1 MNRPTPLRQ
10 AFRWSAIGLIVLA
23 SLATVAVLGSYYFR
37 PEPQVVEQ
45 TIRTAAT
52 RQRSDVELPSIP
64 LNEISRA
71 AGIDF
76 RHVSGANGAKLLPE
90 TMGGGGGFF
99 DFDNDGDQDLLLVN
113 SRHWPG
119 DDNEAAPATSA
130 LYENDGTGQFTDISA
145 GSGLDITAY
154 GMGCAFGDYDGDG
167 LTDVYLTSVGPNFL
181 FRNLGAG
188 KFEDV
193 TAAAGVAGG
202 EDDWGTSCGW
212 FDYDRDGDLDLFV
225 CNYVVWSREYDESQ
239 SFKLVGNER
248 AYGRPQSFGGT
259 FPLFFENQGDGTFR
273 EIAEEAGLWV
283 RNPST
288 DGPVAKSLGVTF
300 FDFDNDQDLDI
311 VVANDTVPNFLFEN
325 RFPEPFREIG
335 MSTGVAF
342 DIDGN
347 ARGAMGVDI
356 GAIRNSEAT
365 AIAIGNFSNE
375 MTAFYVSPEG
385 DLFFTDEAVSN
396 GLGPQTRLSLTF
408 GVAFLDLD
416 LDGRLDLLTA
426 NGHLENE
433 INRVLPSQNYEQEPQ
448 LFWNAGQQ
456 GVTEYLL
463 LSETELGDEFFH
475 PIVGR
480 GATYADID
488 SDGDVD
494 FLLTNLNGEPEL
506 FRNQQQLGHHWLR
519 VRLRGT
525 ASGREAIGARIE
537 IVSDGQIQKRV
548 VMPTR
553 GYLTQSE
560 LVATFGLE
568 DATKIERL
576 RVDWPSGRTTELSD
590 VSVDQVLEIQ
600 EPAAE

>member
-10 AFRWSAIGLIVLA
+10 AFGWSAVGLLVLA
-23 SLATVAVLGSYYFR
+23 SVAILAVAGAYLFR
-37 PEPQVVEQ
+37 SQPTVVEQ

-52 RQRSDVELPSIP
+52 RERSDVELPRIP
-64 LNEISRA
+64 LNEISRT

-76 RHVSGANGAKLLPE
+76 RHVSGATGDKLLPE

-113 SRHWPG
+113 SSYWPG
-119 DDNEAAPATSA
+119 EETDSAPVTSA
-130 LYENDGTGQFTDISA
+130 LYRNDGTGQFTDISA
-145 GSGLDITAY
+145 GSGLEVTTY

-167 LTDVYLTSVGPNFL
+167 LTDVYLTSVGSNFL
-181 FRNLGAG
+181 FRNLGNG
-188 KFEDV
+188 NFEDV
-193 TAAAGVAGG
+193 TASAGVAGD
-202 EDDWGTSCGW
+202 EDDWSTSCGW
-212 FDYDRDGDLDLFV
+212 FDYDQDGDLDLFV
-225 CNYVVWSREYDESQ
+225 CNYVVWSREYDVSQ

-248 AYGRPQSFGGT
+248 AYGRPQSFSGT
-259 FPLFFENQGDGTFR
+259 FPLFFQNQGDGSFR
-273 EIAEEAGLWV
+273 EIAEEAGLHV

-288 DGPVAKSLGVTF
+288 GEPVAKSLGVTF
-300 FDFDNDQDLDI
+300 FDFDDDHDLDI
-311 VVANDTVPNFLFEN
+311 IVANDTVPNFLFEN

-356 GAIRNSEAT
+356 AAIRNSEAT

-433 INRVLPSQNYEQEPQ
+433 INRVLPSQHYEQEPQ

-463 LSETELGDEFFH
+463 LTQEELGDEFFH

-480 GATYADID
+480 GCMYADID
-488 SDGDVD
+488 TDGDID
-494 FLLTNLNGEPEL
+494 FLLTNLNGQPEL
-506 FRNQQQLGHHWLR
+506 FRNEQNVGHHWLR
-519 VRLRGT
+519 VRLRGSNS
-525 ASGREAIGARIE
+525 AREAIGARVE
-537 IVSDGQIQKRV
+537 IKSNGRIQERT

-560 LVATFGLE
+560 LPLTFGTGE
-568 DATKIERL
+568 TTTIERL
-576 RVDWPSGRTTELSD
+576 TVQWPSGKITELAD
-590 VSVDQVLEIQ
+590 VAVDRQLEIS
-600 EPAAE
+600 EPAE